1 MVFLF
6 FAWGFATVLIDS
18 LVPKLKG
25 LFSLSYA
32 EVMLTQFSFF
42 LGYLIFSIPAG
53 FVLSRL
59 GYIRTVIVG
68 LVVMASGCLLF
79 IPAAGAALFPAF
91 LLALF
96 VMAAGITLLQVVANP
111 FIAEL
116 GAVESS
122 HSRLT
127 LAQAFNSLGTT
138 IGPWVGAVLIL
149 RGGIDVHAQ
158 NASAAAIA
166 AARRVEAHGV
176 QVPFVIIAVA
186 LLALAGAFWM
196 LRRSSA
202 PAVSAQMASFR
213 AVWALRNRPRL
224 MLGTL
229 AIFLYVG
236 AEVSIGSVM
245 TNYLM
250 QPSVLG
256 LPAERAGKLVSFYW
270 GGAMVGRFIGAFVL
284 QRLRPGLVLA
294 GCAVC
299 TTLLAVISSFTTGE
313 AAGIS
318 LIAVG
323 LFNSIMF
330 PTTFALA
337 SENLGTETPNGSAL
351 LCMAIVG
358 GAIVPLITGAVADRM
373 GLSTALLVPALC
385 YVWICIY
392 GVLTAR
398 GLAAPRLP
406 AAGTEC
412 FTLEEMIA
420 GMTPDKQHPPLIDDE
435 PRGSEFPNEEP

>member
-1 MVFLF
+1 MSMPGAPPVNERQHARPLLLGMVVFLF
-6 FAWGFATVLIDS
+6 FAWGFATVLIDT

-42 LGYLIFSIPAG
+42 LGYFVFSIPAG
-53 FVLSRL
+53 FILSRV
-59 GYIRTVIVG
+59 GYIRGAMLG
-68 LVVMASGCLLF
+68 LIVMACGCLLF
-79 IPAAGAALFPAF
+79 IPAAALALFPPF

-116 GAVESS
+116 GTVESS

-149 RGGIDVHAQ
+149 RTGVTVHAEHLSP
-158 NASAAAIA
+158 AGIA
-166 AARRVEAHGV
+166 AARHAEAHAV
-176 QVPFVIIAVA
+176 QLPFVIIAVT
-186 LLALAGAFWM
+186 LFALAIAFWF
-196 LRRSSA
+196 LRRSGGA
-202 PAVSAQMASFR
+202 PPVSAQMAKLS
-213 AVWALRNRPRL
+213 ALWALRDRPRL

-250 QPSVLG
+250 QRSVLG
-256 LPAERAGKLVSFYW
+256 LSPLQAGKLVSFYW

-284 QRLRPGLVLA
+284 RSIRPGWVLA

-299 TTLLAVISSFTTGE
+299 TTLLALTSSFTSGE
-313 AAGIS
+313 VAAVS

-330 PTTFALA
+330 PTIFALA

-351 LCMAIVG
+351 LIMGIVG
-358 GAIVPLITGAVADRM
+358 GAIVPLITGAMADRTS
-373 GLSTALLVPALC
+373 LSTALLVPAFC
-385 YVWICIY
+385 YVWICVY
-392 GVLTAR
+392 GWWT
-398 GLAAPRLP
+398 
-406 AAGTEC
+406 AGT
-412 FTLEEMIA
+412 
-420 GMTPDKQHPPLIDDE
+420 H
-435 PRGSEFPNEEP
+435 RHR

>member
-1 MVFLF
+1 MSGSSAHQTTPPEERQRPLLLGLVVFLF
-6 FAWGFATVLIDS
+6 FAWGFATVLIDT

-42 LGYLIFSIPAG
+42 LGYFVFSIPSG
-53 FVLSRL
+53 FLLSRI
-59 GYIRTVIVG
+59 GYIRGAILG
-68 LVVMASGCLLF
+68 LVVMACGCLLF
-79 IPAAGAALFPAF
+79 IPAAMLALFPPF

-116 GAVESS
+116 GSVASS

-149 RGGIDVHAQ
+149 RTGVTVNAQ
-158 NASAAAIA
+158 NITATALA
-166 AARRVEAHGV
+166 AARRTEAHSV
-176 QVPFVIIAVA
+176 QLPFVIIAVA
-186 LLALAGAFWM
+186 LVALAIAFWFF
-196 LRRSSA
+196 RRSAA
-202 PAVSAQMASFR
+202 PPVSAQMARLS
-213 AVWALRNRPRL
+213 ALWALRDRPRL
-224 MLGTL
+224 ILGTL

-256 LPAERAGKLVSFYW
+256 WPAERAGKLVSLYW
-270 GGAMVGRFIGAFVL
+270 GGAMVGRFIGALVL
-284 QRLRPGLVLA
+284 RRVRPGLVLA
-294 GCAVC
+294 ACAVC
-299 TTLLAVISSFTTGE
+299 TTLLALTSSLTTGE
-313 AAGIS
+313 VAAGS

-330 PTTFALA
+330 PTIFALA

-351 LCMAIVG
+351 LVMGIVG
-358 GAIVPLITGAVADRM
+358 GAIVPVITGAIADRTS
-373 GLSTALLVPALC
+373 LATALIVPALC
-385 YVWICIY
+385 YTWILIY
-392 GVLTAR
+392 GWLTAT
-398 GLAAPRLP
+398 GLGSGPRWSSTAATTSR
-406 AAGTEC
+406 
-412 FTLEEMIA
+412 
-420 GMTPDKQHPPLIDDE
+420 
-435 PRGSEFPNEEP
+435 